1 MARSLL
7 AIAGVL
13 LLGYGLYLAL
23 LWTQQRSM
31 MFPGA
36 GLAGRAGADSARLPE
51 RAMPVGLAPGFGEVQ
66 AVFIA
71 APPGQAALA
80 TLVYFHGNAES
91 VAQNLRPFAQ
101 ISDDGFHVL
110 LVGYPGYAGN
120 DGRPSRETLMQVA
133 RAGHD
138 WLRQHPAVDPERIMA
153 VGRSVGSGPATE
165 LAAER
170 ELAALVLLS
179 PFTSV
184 AAFARQFGAPAF
196 LVRDRF
202 DNLAR
207 FEQFSGPILI
217 FHGRRDAII
226 PYTHGQALAQA
237 SPRATL
243 VTLACGHN
251 DCPYFDPAFRRELQ
265 TFAHAALPNVD
276 E

>member
-1 MARSLL
+1 MARSLVG
-7 AIAGVL
+7 IAGML
-13 LLGYGLYLAL
+13 LVGYGLYLAL

-36 GLAGRAGADSARLPE
+36 GQVGASLAPMPE
-51 RAMPVGLAPGFGEVQ
+51 RAARVGLATGFGQVE
-66 AVFIA
+66 AVFIT
-71 APPGQAALA
+71 APVGDTPLA

-91 VAQNLRPFAQ
+91 VAQNLRSFAQ

-110 LVGYPGYAGN
+110 LVGYPGYGSN
-120 DGRPSRETLMQVA
+120 DGRPSRESLMQVA

-138 WLRQHPAVDPERIMA
+138 WLQQHPAVDPARIVA

-207 FEQFSGPILI
+207 FERFAGPILI
-217 FHGRRDAII
+217 FHGSHDEVI
-226 PYTHGQALAQA
+226 PYAHGQTLAAA
-237 SPRATL
+237 SPQARL
-243 VTLACGHN
+243 VTLRCDHN

-265 TFAHAALPNVD
+265 AFAQQALSAAGD
-276 E
+276 